1 MEKNWIVKNFS
12 PQTFALSKKYDINPI
27 LVQLL
32 INRNIKEEEFL
43 SFLNPRVD
51 NLFSPFLLPDI
62 DKAIERIRKAIE
74 RKERVYILG
83 DYDVDGITSLVIFY
97 EYIKNFPLQF
107 SFYIPHRIHEGY
119 GLTKKVLEKVK
130 NDGATLLICFDCG
143 TNSYQ
148 EAQLAK
154 ALGIDVIVI
163 DHHAPREGLND
174 DFYAFINPKKKGVD
188 YPFKELTSAGLAF
201 KVIWALGRSFPFN
214 LLDLVALATVCDVV
228 PLKGENRIF
237 LSEGIKWLRG
247 NHRPAISALCE
258 SAKVSPKN
266 IEPYH
271 IGYILGPRINACGRV
286 SDAKKILD
294 FFLCYDSKQ
303 LRDSAKIIEDY
314 NRQRKAIESEIL
326 REAEEIVERE
336 LKEDFTLVLYRDGWH
351 PGVLGIV
358 ASKLAERFW
367 RPTLVIGIEG
377 NKGKGSG
384 RSIPE
389 VHIIEVLEECKELLS
404 TYGGHKKAA
413 GIEILKENLEPF
425 RYKFNEIVKRRMGGK
440 KPSPNLEVD
449 LELPFRYISVKLVQE
464 LERLKPFG
472 EENSYPLFLTR
483 KVHLKSSPKKV
494 NNFFGRKIK
503 LYNFWITDG
512 TYTYEAVLSENNQ
525 FLDLLNYGASLDI
538 VYSLERDF
546 YYNNVRLVI
555 RDVRI
560 S

>member
-1 MEKNWIVKNFS
+1 MEKNWIVRNFS
-12 PQTFALSKKYDINPI
+12 PQAFALSKKYNINPV
-27 LVQLL
+27 LAQLL
-32 INRNIKEEEFL
+32 INRDIREEEFF
-43 SFLNPRVD
+43 SFLEPRVD

-62 DKAIERIRKAIE
+62 DKALERIRKAIE
-74 RKERVYILG
+74 RRERVCLLG
-83 DYDVDGITSLVIFY
+83 DYDVDGVTSLVIFY
-97 EYIKNFPLQF
+97 EYIKNFPLQI

-119 GLTKKVLEKVK
+119 GLTKNVLEKVK
-130 NDGATLLICFDCG
+130 GDGVTLLICFDCG

-148 EAQLAK
+148 EARLAK
-154 ALGIDVIVI
+154 SLGIDIIVV
-163 DHHAPREGLND
+163 DHHTPKEGLNN
-174 DFYAFINPKKKGVD
+174 DFYAFLNPKREGSS

-201 KVIWALGRSFPFN
+201 KVVWALRRNFPFD

-237 LSEGIKWLRG
+237 LSEGIKWLRSS
-247 NHRPAISALCE
+247 HRPAISALCE
-258 SAKVSPKN
+258 SAKITPKN

-286 SDAKKILD
+286 ADAKKILD
-294 FFLCYDSKQ
+294 FLLCYDTEQ
-303 LRDSAKIIEDY
+303 LRESAKIIEDY
-314 NRQRKAIESEIL
+314 NRQRKAIESEVL
-326 REAEEIVERE
+326 RDAEEIVERE
-336 LKEDFTLVLYRDGWH
+336 LKEDFALVVYRDGWH

-384 RSIPE
+384 RSIPGI
-389 VHIIEVLEECKELLS
+389 HIMEVLEECKELLS

-413 GIEILKENLEPF
+413 GIEILKENLEKF
-425 RYKFNEIVKRRMGGK
+425 KYKFNETVERRVGSKR
-440 KPSPNLEVD
+440 SLPNLEID
-449 LELPFRYISVKLVQE
+449 LELPFRYISVKLAQE
-464 LERLKPFG
+464 LEKLKPFG

-483 KVHLKSSPKKV
+483 KVHVKSPPKKV
-494 NNFFGRKIK
+494 NISSGKQTK

-512 TYTYEAVLSENNQ
+512 TYTYEAVSSEDNQ

-538 VYSLERDF
+538 VYSLERNS
-546 YYNNVRLVI
+546 YYGNVRLVI
-555 RDVRI
+555 RDIRI